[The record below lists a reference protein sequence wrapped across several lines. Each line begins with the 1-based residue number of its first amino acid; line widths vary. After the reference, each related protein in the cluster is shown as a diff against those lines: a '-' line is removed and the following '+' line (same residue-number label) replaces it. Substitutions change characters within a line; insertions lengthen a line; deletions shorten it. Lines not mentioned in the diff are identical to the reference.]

1 METRQVSWACERD
14 AGWARLV
21 AMEMESGGGLGE
33 TGKTGGDSLGERVW
47 EKVGR
52 RLLAGY
58 GHQCLRRGHMQP
70 GLGFGE

>member
-1 METRQVSWACERD
+1 
-14 AGWARLV
+14 
-21 AMEMESGGGLGE
+21 MESGGGLGE

>member
-47 EKVGR
+47 EKVG
-52 RLLAGY
+52 
-58 GHQCLRRGHMQP
+58 
-70 GLGFGE
+70 